1 MAARILRVYLIL
13 FKCGVSHRLL
23 LLRSFHNLLLDKR
36 KSAPHF
42 LFTNHNN
49 KTNMSN
55 YESLLK
61 QAEKDLDCA
70 RKNKETAISN
80 GNYQNCIPNTY
91 VHELGKAVNDYD
103 YNIYLFEKSVK
114 DYKAKIAEEKK
125 KSRNKGNSSS
135 SSSSSSKSS
144 SSSSSSS
151 SSTSYN
157 AGAAIG
163 AGVASVVTGI
173 GSMVGKGVNAMREDA
188 KKAEKIAEEVDNYEE
203 KLRCKYPIEK
213 ATVEDM
219 KRWLPELLEES
230 KRLEKISDK
239 YEDDIKEDIALESQD
254 VADELFEEL
263 HKKFKK
269 HYVEEYKNSLNQQW
283 PIETASDSELAQWLP
298 KLLSE
303 IETQKANCDKSK
315 DNKINHPIFCEYRNG
330 VRDHAIKACRKLKE
344 KNSELYNKPE
354 VQEAAKKIDSSLG
367 TVNSKQILKILFFP
381 YILIYKMYAAMFK
394 ATKSMFSKE

>member
-1 MAARILRVYLIL
+1 MFFFPLQTNPKTKEEADQRIAKLRGDVAGLKADKEHYKVT
-13 FKCGVSHRLL
+13 FKE
-23 LLRSFHNLLLDKR
+23 
-36 KSAPHF
+36 
-42 LFTNHNN
+42 NN
-49 KTNMSN
+49 PSYAYNMSQIDGDIADH
-55 YESLLK
+55 EREIERLK
-61 QAEKDLDCA
+61 GL
-70 RKNKETAISN
+70 
-80 GNYQNCIPNTY
+80 
-91 VHELGKAVNDYD
+91 
-103 YNIYLFEKSVK
+103 
-114 DYKAKIAEEKK
+114 
-125 KSRNKGNSSS
+125 
-135 SSSSSSKSS
+135 KSS
-144 SSSSSSS
+144 LPKSLDDGKSSSSS

-269 HYVEEYKNSLNQQW
+269 HCVEEYKNSLNQQW

>member
-1 MAARILRVYLIL
+1 
-13 FKCGVSHRLL
+13 
-23 LLRSFHNLLLDKR
+23 
-36 KSAPHF
+36 
-42 LFTNHNN
+42 
-49 KTNMSN
+49 MSN

-269 HYVEEYKNSLNQQW
+269 HCVEEYKNSLNQQW